1 MATNEIQTT
10 IWPIKWTEE
19 KKDILST
26 VKWFFKGLKWGW
38 EKKEKSRLMKS
49 FTLNRRDA
57 IISLVVAS
65 VVVVWAVVYWLIV
78 YKKYSEMNG
87 NKDLLRNLSSYKMS
101 ANKDTLH
108 DYIDS
113 EDDISTIEWLLD
125 VSTKVQEILH
135 DREEFQRKQKS
146 YYEVLLQNLYLP
158 SLNVWKDPYT
168 KNFDMTILWQKYLE
182 KNKFQDLYLIQY
194 WSDFI
199 KYVWNDADYNTI
211 DNITIEDIVEIEDSD
226 YFYVPITVTF
236 TSPNKR
242 SFLLLVNK
250 LSVTSNTNNIALL
263 NEFFF
268 YLLMNI
274 KNDKLDEIQRLM
286 QYYRDEMSS
295 SSNRE
300 WPSSI
305 ADMTDEQL
313 ADYQDKVIW
322 YSLYQWV
329 NYDGTGEN
337 KNILIDDDVIIK
349 TIRNTSSCAATES
362 NKDCFY
368 KFRNKY
374 RDLPYLAYQIG
385 FWWDEKDK
393 YRTVTR
399 AQWLFKFLKELPPVI
414 AITNFGF
421 DKHVSQDIFGREEQY
436 EWSVTFNAY
445 WRWISDDDLNEAADV
460 LWKLCFWESSDSSV
474 SPDLALSRVNER
486 IESLWWMDSNVNV
499 SSLWELHDL
508 FSIIQTSYQ
517 WMSNYNKMIKL
528 FELWRMLNDAN
539 LCNT

>member
-10 IWPIKWTEE
+10 IWPMKSTED
-19 KKDILST
+19 KKDFVSA
-26 VKWFFKGLKWGW
+26 VKWFFEKFKKW
-38 EKKEKSRLMKS
+38 EKKESTRLMKS

-57 IISLVVAS
+57 IISLIVAS
-65 VVVVWAVVYWLIV
+65 VVIVWWVVYWFMV
-78 YKKYSEMNG
+78 FSKYSEMNN
-87 NKDLLRNLSSYKMS
+87 NKNSLRDLSSYEMS
-101 ANKDTLH
+101 IDKDVLH
-108 DYIDS
+108 DYI
-113 EDDISTIEWLLD
+113 EWKDISTIMWISE
-125 VSTKVQEILH
+125 VTTEVQETL
-135 DREEFQRKQKS
+135 DEREEFQKKQKS

-158 SLNVWKDPYT
+158 SLNVWKNPYT
-168 KNFDMTILWQKYLE
+168 KNFDMTVLWQKYLE

-199 KYVWNDADYNTI
+199 KYVWSDADYNTI
-211 DNITIEDIVEIEDSD
+211 DNISIGDIVELEDSD

-274 KNDKLDEIQRLM
+274 KQDKSDEIQKLM
-286 QYYRDEMSS
+286 EQYREEISS
-295 SSNRE
+295 SSNRKG
-300 WPSSI
+300 PSSI
-305 ADMTDEQL
+305 ADMTDDQL
-313 ADYQDKVIW
+313 TDYQDRVIW

-329 NYDGTGEN
+329 DYEWTGEN
-337 KNILIDDDVIIK
+337 KNLLIDDNVLIK
-349 TIRNTSSCAATES
+349 TIRNTSSCAANES

-374 RDLPYLAYQIG
+374 RDLPYLAYQVW

-393 YRTVTR
+393 YRTTTR
-399 AQWLFKFLKELPPVI
+399 TQWLLKFLKELPPVI

-421 DKHVSQDIFGREEQY
+421 DKRVSQDLFGREEQY

-445 WRWISDDDLNEAADV
+445 WRWISDEDLNEAANE
-460 LWKLCFWESSDSSV
+460 LWKLCFWENSDNLV
-474 SPDLALSRVNER
+474 SPDLALNRVNER
-486 IESLWWMDSNVNV
+486 IESLWWLDSSVNV

-508 FSIIQTSYQ
+508 FSTIQTAYQ

-539 LCNT
+539 LCNA